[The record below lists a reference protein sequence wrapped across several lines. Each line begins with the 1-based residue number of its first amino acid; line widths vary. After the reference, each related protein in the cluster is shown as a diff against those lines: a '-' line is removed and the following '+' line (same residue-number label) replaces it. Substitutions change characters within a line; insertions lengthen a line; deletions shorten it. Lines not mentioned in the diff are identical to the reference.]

1 MNQQTRFLLIGVVA
15 LALVAAVALTGGNPA
30 GPEHTLALEMP
41 AFVLE
46 RGNAAAPPEV
56 AAMLTN
62 EAGISAYMQT
72 VGPITLNT
80 IRGQY
85 RTIEAET
92 ADYIIGSVAIPNHP
106 EHFDV
111 HVYVHRNGWIVA
123 YYMSNEATGKMI
135 NVLAR
140 TISTTK
146 LETAISIIAGAAG
159 EAVSG
164 LKYYDFRYPNAT
176 HILIVAEDHVDGRD
190 FNITMPTEF
199 GYFERSFG
207 VYNNTDGYN
216 REATWHL
223 YINGTAAPRSWR
235 GWYMAYGS
243 IPASQ
248 LLPGQSHYV
257 NLHSSG
263 TVAYGALVITYR
275 VP

>member
-1 MNQQTRFLLIGVVA
+1 MQHPYRFWLVGIVAVVVVSVIA
-15 LALVAAVALTGGNPA
+15 FSGRGPA
-30 GPEHTLALEMP
+30 GPEQTLALQAP
-41 AFVLE
+41 SFVEVSLVGE
-46 RGNAAAPPEV
+46 NAAPPEV

-62 EAGISAYMQT
+62 EAGISAYIQT
-72 VGPITLNT
+72 ASPITLNSV
-80 IRGQY
+80 RGEF
-85 RTIEAET
+85 RTIEAQT
-92 ADYIIGSVAIPNHP
+92 ADYIIGSVRIPDHP

-111 HVYVHRNGWIVA
+111 HVYIHKDGWIVA
-123 YYMSNEATGKMI
+123 YYMNDEATAKMI

-146 LETAISIIAGAAG
+146 LETAISIIASAAG

-207 VYNNTDGYN
+207 VYNTSGYTDRWN
-216 REATWHL
+216 L
-223 YINGTAAPRSWR
+223 FINGTAAPRSWHSR
-235 GWYMAYGS
+235 NMAYGS

-248 LLPGQSHYV
+248 LLPGESHYI
-257 NLHSSG
+257 NLHSDGS
-263 TVAYGALVITYR
+263 VAYGALVITYR